1 MTFKKNEIETTFFKK
16 NLSITCQKNV
26 YPRFNVALISVECCK
41 WMLHLFISRH
51 RRSNQ
56 CFSIRID
63 AKNVLRTK

>member
-1 MTFKKNEIETTFFKK
+1 MTFKKMKLKRPFKK

-41 WMLHLFISRH
+41 WMLHLFISRR